1 MPPEMP
7 RTFRIVAFLLLAS
20 AVSGAAGQTCPSA
33 DQVRALARDWE
44 NRVPVKGLRVA
55 TLEDA
60 ACGRALFVAEL
71 GKDLGRTV
79 GYKAALT
86 NPEVQAALKVREPVR
101 GVLLDKMLLRSD
113 AQSPGGPV
121 VPANYASRPLVE
133 ADLVVEVRDGRIHEA
148 KTDLELLQSLVRV
161 YPFIELAD
169 LVVAAGEPVDGPTVV
184 MINAGARL
192 GVLGQPIEVV
202 ATPAFAEALA
212 AMKVTVSDR
221 NGAPLAA
228 GTGSAILG
236 HPLNAVRWL
245 VDDLA
250 KSGVRLRAG
259 DLLSLGSFA
268 APVTPVPGQVV
279 RVRYEGLPGNP
290 QVSVT
295 FK

>member
-1 MPPEMP
+1 MP
-7 RTFRIVAFLLLAS
+7 RTLRIAVFLLFAS
-20 AVSGAAGQTCPSA
+20 AVSGAAAQTCPSA

-44 NRVPVKGLRVA
+44 NRVPVKGLRIA
-55 TLEDA
+55 RMEDA
-60 ACGRALFVAEL
+60 VCGRALFVAEL
-71 GKDLGRTV
+71 GKELGRTV

-86 NPEVQAALKVREPVR
+86 NPEVQAAVKVREPVR

-133 ADLVVEVRDGRIHEA
+133 ADLIVEVKDSRIHEA
-148 KTDLELLQSLVRV
+148 KTDLELLQSLARV

-169 LVVAAGEPVDGPTVV
+169 LVIAPGEPIDGPTVV

-192 GVLGQPIEVV
+192 GVLGQPVDV
-202 ATPAFAEALA
+202 TATQSFADALA
-212 AMKVTVSDR
+212 AMKVTVSDQG
-221 NGAPLAA
+221 GAPLAA
-228 GTGSAILG
+228 GTGRAILG

-245 VDDLA
+245 VDDLE
-250 KSGVRLRAG
+250 KSGVRLRPG

-268 APVTPVPGQVV
+268 APLAPAAGQVV

>member
-7 RTFRIVAFLLLAS
+7 RTLRIATFLLFAS
-20 AVSGAAGQTCPSA
+20 VAGAAAAQACPSA

-44 NRVPVKGLRVA
+44 NRVPVRGLRVA
-55 TLEDA
+55 QMDEA
-60 ACGRALFVAEL
+60 VCGRALFVAEL
-71 GKDLGRTV
+71 GKELGRTV

-86 NPEVQAALKVREPVR
+86 NPEIQAALRVREPVR

-113 AQSPGGPV
+113 AQSPAGPV

-133 ADLVVEVRDGRIHEA
+133 ADLIVEVKDGRIHEA
-148 KTDLELLQSLVRV
+148 KTDLELLQSLARV

-192 GVLGQPIEVV
+192 GVLGQPIEVA
-202 ATPAFAEALA
+202 ATQAFADALA
-212 AMKVTVSDR
+212 DMNVVVTER
-221 NGAPLAA
+221 GGGETRR
-228 GTGSAILG
+228 GTGRAILG
-236 HPLNAVRWL
+236 HPLRAVRFL

-259 DLLSLGSFA
+259 DLLSLGTFA
-268 APVTPVPGQVV
+268 APVTPEPGQVV

-290 QVSVT
+290 QVSVS